1 MAMNF
6 NHCNSASSLGLSLGL
21 GNEAI
26 DLSLVLSPP
35 DSNSGLNRFITDG
48 TTNGLNFDRIGQSGL
63 ISETITQVKK
73 TFVSPYRSVQMVQSA
88 VDYAPLQLPPSAA
101 GFPLTDFTFK
111 EEIVK
116 TTRFLSPASTME
128 RLFASNNGV
137 RNQGIFPT
145 NGGNGGGYTNQV
157 MNPFPSLNSSRF
169 LDHEANFNGFSPVKR
184 EPVFDSL
191 PFYPMSQNSSSN
203 QGLTLGWRNSD
214 HNLNYSNYM
223 NFQERQQDEPIYA
236 EPISQVPVAATASP
250 PQILGSNV
258 TLEEMSDENDFECP
272 VGYDGRTHSLRDNP
286 DGKYGCPNC
295 SAAFDTSQEFASHV
309 QSHYQHETEDQRK
322 RRMAAKCRRK
332 RLRLVESP
340 HGLTAVPD
348 QSFKRRDYGKEKF
361 ADIIGN
367 PVKESN
373 NGRLGGVIIKEEPM

>member
-35 DSNSGLNRFITDG
+35 DSNSGLNRLMMDG

-63 ISETITQVKK
+63 IT
-73 TFVSPYRSVQMVQSA
+73 
-88 VDYAPLQLPPSAA
+88 
-101 GFPLTDFTFK
+101 
-111 EEIVK
+111 
-116 TTRFLSPASTME
+116 STME
-128 RLFASNNGV
+128 RLFSANNGV
-137 RNQGIFPT
+137 RDQGIFPT
-145 NGGNGGGYTNQV
+145 NGGNGSGFTNQV

-191 PFYPMSQNSSSN
+191 PFYPMSQHSSSN

-214 HNLNYSNYM
+214 HNLNYSNNYM
-223 NFQERQQDEPIYA
+223 NFQERQDDEPIYA
-236 EPISQVPVAATASP
+236 EPISQVPVAATAS

-295 SAAFDTSQEFASHV
+295 SAAFDTSQGFASHV
-309 QSHYQHETEDQRK
+309 QSHYQHETGDQRK

-361 ADIIGN
+361 ADSFGN
-367 PVKESN
+367 PIKESN
-373 NGRLGGVIIKEEPM
+373 NGRFGGVIIKEEPM